1 MNKETLVLLVNSEN
15 SVVVFRKHL
24 ILLVNPV
31 NPVILQSRVGIPP
44 RARARTSRARAWPE
58 KVFQQM

>member
-1 MNKETLVLLVNSEN
+1 MNKETLALLVNSEN
-15 SVVVFRKHL
+15 SVVGFRKHL

-44 RARARTSRARAWPE
+44 RARARPE

>member
-1 MNKETLVLLVNSEN
+1 MNKETLVLLVSSEN

-31 NPVILQSRVGIPP
+31 NPVILQARVGIPP
-44 RARARTSRARAWPE
+44 HGRAWPE

>member
-15 SVVVFRKHL
+15 SVVGFRKHI

-31 NPVILQSRVGIPP
+31 NPVILQARVGIPP
-44 RARARTSRARAWPE
+44 HGRAWPE